1 MRANTVPALTR
12 LFVLVCCGSA
22 LLTIAAGC
30 SSAKTGPKLV
40 PVEGKVTVGGKPLP
54 RGFVILFPDGQ
65 AGNQSNE
72 EPRGT
77 IESDGS
83 YRVQTHIKDG
93 APLGWYRVTV
103 TAAEQIDP
111 KNPYFT
117 NWLIP
122 TKYVDPKTS
131 KLRYEVVE
139 NPSPGR
145 YDIKLDPLTK

>member
-1 MRANTVPALTR
+1 
-12 LFVLVCCGSA
+12 
-22 LLTIAAGC
+22 
-30 SSAKTGPKLV
+30 
-40 PVEGKVTVGGKPLP
+40 
-54 RGFVILFPDGQ
+54 VILFPDAQ

-72 EPRGT
+72 EPRGN

-131 KLRYEVVE
+131 RLRYEVVE